1 MIHFTKRK
9 DYLYLCCLFV
19 ELSFSITGKSQTITA
34 YVGQTIKLQVPAPQ
48 YPYIYYEYAG
58 WDNTQAPSLS
68 YVRGDEYD
76 AEFKVISSFAGTQ
89 VITCSYMWSKLPYKY
104 YSRLSP
110 MMNKTYYIKC
120 SESGNNSGGSNS
132 GSTTPDFELPESITL
147 GVGQELDIAPY
158 VNALFVTEWEYD
170 SSIAFVSSTV
180 STQAVVQTV
189 NGNAKLNAV
198 GDGTFTLKAKDIF
211 DGRKTSCTVNVP
223 VPNIYLVLGLRDGSL
238 NYFSFKDKPEV
249 TFNGNSINI
258 QTTVA
263 SITYLLSEIER
274 FSFVDESIDQIP
286 SGIEHV
292 SNDMPIMSFK
302 DNILEF
308 KSCTPSSKIVI
319 SNINGL
325 IEHEYKST
333 IDGSLSIDMNQYQQG
348 IYIVKAGSFTYKVI
362 KK

>member
-1 MIHFTKRK
+1 M
-9 DYLYLCCLFV
+9 
-19 ELSFSITGKSQTITA
+19 
-34 YVGQTIKLQVPAPQ
+34 
-48 YPYIYYEYAG
+48 
-58 WDNTQAPSLS
+58 
-68 YVRGDEYD
+68 
-76 AEFKVISSFAGTQ
+76 
-89 VITCSYMWSKLPYKY
+89 
-104 YSRLSP
+104 
-110 MMNKTYYIKC
+110 
-120 SESGNNSGGSNS
+120 
-132 GSTTPDFELPESITL
+132 
-147 GVGQELDIAPY
+147 
-158 VNALFVTEWEYD
+158 
-170 SSIAFVSSTV
+170 
-180 STQAVVQTV
+180 
-189 NGNAKLNAV
+189 
-198 GDGTFTLKAKDIF
+198 
-211 DGRKTSCTVNVP
+211 
-223 VPNIYLVLGLRDGSL
+223 
-238 NYFSFKDKPEV
+238 